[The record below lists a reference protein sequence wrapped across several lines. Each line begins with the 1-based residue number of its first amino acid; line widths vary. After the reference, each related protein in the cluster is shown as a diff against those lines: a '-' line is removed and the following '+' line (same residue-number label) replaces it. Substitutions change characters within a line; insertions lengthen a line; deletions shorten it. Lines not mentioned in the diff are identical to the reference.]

1 MKNLDYMVIYTCQFM
16 WESNSLSLWHQKN
29 GLDYEFMIVLNTSNN
44 FMITL
49 PRQLENNLRVQASTF
64 EDS

>member
-1 MKNLDYMVIYTCQFM
+1 MKSLDYMVIYPCQFM
-16 WESNSLSLWHQKN
+16 WVSNSLSLWHQKK

-49 PRQLENNLRVQASTF
+49 PGQLENNLRVEASTF

>member
-1 MKNLDYMVIYTCQFM
+1 M
-16 WESNSLSLWHQKN
+16 WVSNSLSLWHQKK
-29 GLDYEFMIVLNTSNN
+29 GLDYEFMIVLNMSNN

-49 PRQLENNLRVQASTF
+49 PGQLENNLRVEASTF